1 MKKAFLCVTFLFLNT
16 SAIAGITVEWNLA
29 AAEAVLDA
37 LSEGSLDD
45 DALAQLAALHGNRA
59 LIEKVAWAK
68 PEVDAKYFV
77 DAIEHARKGDRWK
90 EDPFYLWQLMPYQ
103 EQIRERLDSLSPE
116 REQLGARAAA
126 RLSAFL
132 PQDFELETTVYVVIG
147 GPSAG
152 WTSGDGNLY
161 LSLPH

>member
-1 MKKAFLCVTFLFLNT
+1 YALPRKLKVTLSFSHSAPRMAKRHSRRCTMKKAFLCVTFLFLNT

-77 DAIEHARKGDRWK
+77 DAIEH
-90 EDPFYLWQLMPYQ
+90 
-103 EQIRERLDSLSPE
+103 
-116 REQLGARAAA
+116 
-126 RLSAFL
+126 
-132 PQDFELETTVYVVIG
+132 
-147 GPSAG
+147 
-152 WTSGDGNLY
+152 
-161 LSLPH
+161 